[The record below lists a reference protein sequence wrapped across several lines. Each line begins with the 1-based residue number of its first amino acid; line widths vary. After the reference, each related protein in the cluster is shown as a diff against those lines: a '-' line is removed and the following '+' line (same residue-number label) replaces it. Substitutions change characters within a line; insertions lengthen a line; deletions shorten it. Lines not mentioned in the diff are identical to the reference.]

1 MLIFN
6 GINLEEYFKNKDG
19 KAYLVVGIPRGRG
32 VMNDELS
39 RITTPHHPGSYYV
52 GKRTPERVI
61 EVDFTLKGVSSI
73 DLRKR
78 IDELNALLDTEQPVP
93 MVFTDEPDMTYY
105 GKKESVE
112 ERLETDRIHQTTVTF
127 ICPMPYKLGAEQ
139 TIEIDELNW
148 GADINNAGTVDTDMI
163 VEIEVDRPST
173 FLDVW
178 KNDKEYF
185 RIGNPLP
192 VTTTPKE
199 RQTKIYETH
208 FADMLG
214 WQPAVSSDDSD
225 VSGSLKIAHEYLVPE
240 SFGTITDRYHGP
252 SIRRSIPGGPI
263 QDFVLETYVS
273 FGADTIEEIG
283 RVEIQLLDN
292 NSKVVCRTS
301 IEEKSY
307 YERANWGK
315 VSLGHY
321 TDPNWK
327 DLIHETGDYR
337 DTWNDFYG
345 RLYVARVSNMWMAYI
360 AKFDDREGAA
370 YAQDGAAR
378 YFEWYDTEGWHM
390 NPVSQIQIG
399 MQMWSTAP
407 PVRVMEIDLLR
418 FYKINREID
427 PSESNIFDVGDKILI
442 DSSRNLVSINGKSCI
457 DQKDVFSEFLKLT
470 RGNNRIDIHPKWV
483 GKKRIKYRERYR

>member
-1 MLIFN
+1 MLGFNRPTWAPIKRELLKVPHRPGGFLLGTTTEERRIDVPFVIKAKNQSDLQKIKEDLADWLITDQPCELIF
-6 GINLEEYFKNKDG
+6 D
-19 KAYLVVGIPRGRG
+19 
-32 VMNDELS
+32 
-39 RITTPHHPGSYYV
+39 
-52 GKRTPERVI
+52 
-61 EVDFTLKGVSSI
+61 
-73 DLRKR
+73 
-78 IDELNALLDTEQPVP
+78 
-93 MVFTDEPDMTYY
+93 DEPDRTYLAILDGALDLQELVY
-105 GKKESVE
+105 KGKGT
-112 ERLETDRIHQTTVTF
+112 LTF

-214 WQPAVSSDDSD
+214 WQTAVSSDNSD

>member
-1 MLIFN
+1 MLGFNRPTWAPIKRELLKVPHRPGGYLLNTTTEERRIDVPFVIKAKNQSDLQKIKEDLADWLITDQPCELIF
-6 GINLEEYFKNKDG
+6 D
-19 KAYLVVGIPRGRG
+19 
-32 VMNDELS
+32 
-39 RITTPHHPGSYYV
+39 
-52 GKRTPERVI
+52 
-61 EVDFTLKGVSSI
+61 
-73 DLRKR
+73 
-78 IDELNALLDTEQPVP
+78 
-93 MVFTDEPDMTYY
+93 DEPDRTYLAILDGTLDLAEFVY
-105 GKKESVE
+105 KGKGT
-112 ERLETDRIHQTTVTF
+112 LTF

-148 GADINNAGTVDTDMI
+148 GADINNAGTVDTDML

-173 FLDVW
+173 FLDIW

-199 RQTKIYETH
+199 RQTKIYGTD

-214 WQPAVSSDDSD
+214 WQPAVSSDNSD
-225 VSGSLKIAHEYLVPE
+225 VSGSLKIDHEYLVPE
-240 SFGTITDRYHGP
+240 SFGTITERYHGP
-252 SIRRSIPGGPI
+252 SIRRSIPEGPI

-273 FGADTIEEIG
+273 FGASTVEEIG

-321 TDPNWK
+321 THPHWK

-345 RLYVARVSNMWMAYI
+345 RLYVARVNNMWMAYI

-407 PVRVMEIDLLR
+407 PVKVMAIDLLR